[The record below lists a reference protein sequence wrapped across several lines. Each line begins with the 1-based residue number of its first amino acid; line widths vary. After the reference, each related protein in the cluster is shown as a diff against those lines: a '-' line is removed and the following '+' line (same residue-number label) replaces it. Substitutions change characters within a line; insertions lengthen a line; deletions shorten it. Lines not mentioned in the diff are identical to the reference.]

1 MARLA
6 HRRPAHMLER
16 DIEKYFKGCVTAKG
30 GEIRKVKWV
39 NRPHAP
45 DRVVFLRGVY
55 FVELK
60 RPGEDL
66 RPGQA
71 REHKRMKL
79 GGADVRTIS
88 TIAEVDAF
96 ISELVGKWQD
106 QG

>member
-1 MARLA
+1 
-6 HRRPAHMLER
+6 MLER
-16 DIEKYFKGCVTAKG
+16 DIEKYFKGRVLALG
-30 GEIRKVKWV
+30 GEIRKVQWV

-45 DRVVFLRGVY
+45 DRVVFFRGVY

-60 RPGEDL
+60 RPGEGL

-79 GGADVRTIS
+79 GGVDVRTIS

-96 ISELVGKWQD
+96 TQEILGK
-106 QG
+106 